1 MPGGRRIAHTP
12 HSKNLKC
19 SKSIFRRVVLVRRQT
34 ALSGQWK
41 SRYPK
46 SGSVARLHFHV
57 LFGNRAA
64 FSSVCM
70 GTDGESHAC
79 SGGGDQLRGIHVEI
93 GHRVGAD
100 GGIIIRVHVVRVG
113 LGRISAGEQRAFE
126 LAVAHLRHAVN
137 HLHGTKGVEQARHV
151 AASPSCCG

>member
-1 MPGGRRIAHTP
+1 MDFFSKFLTPLFKVQKAVSRRHQQFAAVCKERFGIEAFQIHIGNHGRLTDRMPGGRRIAHTP

-70 GTDGESHAC
+70 GTDGRKSPRM
-79 SGGGDQLRGIHVEI
+79 LR
-93 GHRVGAD
+93 R
-100 GGIIIRVHVVRVG
+100 R
-113 LGRISAGEQRAFE
+113 
-126 LAVAHLRHAVN
+126 
-137 HLHGTKGVEQARHV
+137 
-151 AASPSCCG
+151 